1 MSQKTIPFLNYNG
14 FNLLSGSDFI
24 EIDNNEEINYKL
36 TLQNLANAIFAKF
49 SFDSDRKRIKTE
61 IEKAENKTEYD
72 SLILIDEKG
81 GKWKLYVDTSD
92 NDKLKGEQIEEGGE

>member
-14 FNLLSGSDFI
+14 FNLLSNSDFI
-24 EIDNNEEINYKL
+24 EIDNHRNEISYKL

-49 SFDSDRKRIKTE
+49 SFNSKRIKTE
-61 IEKAENKTEYD
+61 IEKAANKTEYD

-92 NDKLKGEQIEEGGE
+92 NDKLKGRQIEEGGE